1 MPDEVRNPVFARC
14 FPVLARMMEREAGRY
29 REEMLAD
36 LTGRVVEIGAG
47 NGMNF
52 PHYPPGV
59 EEVIAVEPEP
69 YLRGKA
75 MEAAEGAPVP
85 VSVVD
90 AVGDALPLEAD
101 SFDAGVACLVL
112 CTVPDPAATLGE
124 LRRVLRPGAE
134 LRFLEH
140 VRSPSP
146 RKARVQRALDRS
158 GIWPL
163 VAGGCHCSRDTR
175 TTIERAGFAI
185 REARPLNLGPSWGH
199 TNPHVIGRAA

>member
-1 MPDEVRNPVFARC
+1 MADEVRNPVFARW

-29 REEMLAD
+29 REEMLIG
-36 LTGRVVEIGAG
+36 LTGRAVEIGAG

-52 PHYPPGV
+52 PHYPSGLD
-59 EEVIAVEPEP
+59 EVVAVEPEP
-69 YLRGKA
+69 YLREKA
-75 MEAAEGAPVP
+75 EEAAAGAPVP
-85 VSVVD
+85 VTVVD
-90 AVGDALPLEAD
+90 AVGDELPFGDD

-112 CTVPDPAATLGE
+112 CSVSDPAAALAE
-124 LRRVLRPGAE
+124 LRRVLKPGAE

-158 GIWPL
+158 RVWPL
-163 VAGGCHCSRDTR
+163 MAGGCHCSRDTR

-185 REARPLNLGPSWGH
+185 QESRPLNLGPAWGH